1 MIEQAK
7 ANRIQELAAQVNRTS
22 EMYQLIH
29 AMFAIEKM
37 YRDNNSSQYKAKV
50 GQILDCLSN
59 PDLDAEERE
68 NLVREAKNLKESYN
82 KKVNIL
88 VDYIPQMQK
97 NSARITWTQNN
108 TFMIV
113 LPKSMESTRD
123 ADGKINFEVLA
134 ALRKLMAHELGHIV
148 LHSGLFNS
156 PCDVQSGHKQIEISA
171 ASEEEAELFASSLI
185 SLRRNRNAEI
195 YDGGRFKNI

>member
-1 MIEQAK
+1 MLEQAK
-7 ANRIQELAAQVNRTS
+7 VARIQEMAVRVNEIS

-37 YRDNNSSQYKAKV
+37 YRDNSGSQYRAKV
-50 GQILDCLSN
+50 REILDRLSN
-59 PDLDAEERE
+59 PALSAEERE
-68 NLVREAKNLKESYN
+68 NLVLEAKNLKENYS
-82 KKVNIL
+82 KKINIL
-88 VDYIPQMQK
+88 VDYIPQIQE

-113 LPKSMESTRD
+113 LPKSMESTRGE
-123 ADGKINFEVLA
+123 DGKINFKVLG

-148 LHSGLFNS
+148 LHSGLFDS

-171 ASEEEAELFASSLI
+171 VSEEEAELFASELI
-185 SLRRNRNAEI
+185 SLRRDRNAEI
-195 YDGGRFKNI
+195 YEDGRFKSI

>member
-1 MIEQAK
+1 MLEQAK
-7 ANRIQELAAQVNRTS
+7 ADRIQELAAQVNETS

-50 GQILDCLSN
+50 GQILNRLSN
-59 PDLDAEERE
+59 PALGAEERE

-82 KKVNIL
+82 KKINIL
-88 VDYIPQMQK
+88 VDYIPQIQG

-113 LPKSMESTRD
+113 LPKSMESTRGT
-123 ADGKINFEVLA
+123 DGKINFEVLST
-134 ALRKLMAHELGHIV
+134 LRKLMAHELGHIV
-148 LHSGLFNS
+148 LHSGLFDF
-156 PCDVQSGHKQIEISA
+156 PCGVQGGHKQIEISA
-171 ASEEEAELFASSLI
+171 VSEEEAELFADALI
-185 SLRRNRNAEI
+185 SLRRDRNAEI
-195 YDGGRFKNI
+195 YEGGHFKNI